1 MSPIQ
6 KPRLHR
12 FDQYNRPNR
21 PWMKRVFL
29 QKDLRSLTLAVPNR
43 ILDQSDAAGVSNSKS
58 TTDRRVRTKWAPH
71 VPFLQFGESC
81 SGQNVCCHEKT
92 LPQISTP
99 VQRGF
104 TGLGKVPGG
113 PNSFPPKKVEQHD
126 TRRPAS
132 TSGRTPTNS
141 NQALKSSFRRVTNP
155 SSND

>member
-71 VPFLQFGESC
+71 VPFLQFG
-81 SGQNVCCHEKT
+81 NHA
-92 LPQISTP
+92 P
-99 VQRGF
+99 VR
-104 TGLGKVPGG
+104 TSAV
-113 PNSFPPKKVEQHD
+113 
-126 TRRPAS
+126 TRRPFL
-132 TSGRTPTNS
+132 RYRRLS
-141 NQALKSSFRRVTNP
+141 NADLQ
-155 SSND
+155 D